1 MALITAQYGLMRGIR
16 RFIWL
21 AFALGTFASA
31 AHAWTNHAWGTWL
44 ALNAMPD
51 VRNEAPVRVEPLEK
65 FLLEQGSALEV
76 ILQQEEQ
83 WARSKVRNYPARPEV
98 LAYRFDP
105 NLEPAELRR
114 RFLMAVRV
122 HPNAPLPLHLQL
134 LPGNFS
140 QTAYATRP
148 ALNWSE
154 VSLHKE
160 DLFAPHK
167 HVALHDGESVSVLDV
182 LATASD
188 EPDQGMDSGLWSDS
202 GTEHGRVYGFGPQP
216 LSSRYVAHG
225 DEAAFHMGFFHESA
239 SSYATANGLRRAYPE
254 YRMHLWQSLA
264 LHALVNGHPYW
275 GWRFAGWA
283 MHYAQDMTQPY
294 HASFMPNRYAW
305 KVMWLNVLYL
315 GGFGEAR
322 QQATQEVALRHQW
335 LEWYQQQSLLIP
347 LQKGELDHPNLKP
360 FTLVMRDAGRM
371 ALPENGL
378 RDIVAWQAYRKAD
391 ELDTWV
397 SLSMPKLP
405 ANAASEGWTPETPNP
420 RTASVDALDSLLRD
434 LSVQF
439 GNVTRAVWRR
449 LQ

>member
-1 MALITAQYGLMRGIR
+1 MTLITAQYGLMRGIR

-51 VRNEAPVRVEPLEK
+51 VRNEAAVRAEPLEK
-65 FLLEQGSALEV
+65 FLLEQGAALEV

-105 NLEPAELRR
+105 NVDPAELRR

-122 HPNAPLPLHLQL
+122 NPATPLPLQLQL
-134 LPGNFS
+134 LPGNATQAA

-148 ALNWSE
+148 TMAWSE
-154 VSLHKE
+154 LSLHKE
-160 DLFAPHK
+160 EAYGPRK
-167 HVALHDGESVSVLDV
+167 HVALRDGEWVSVLDV

-188 EPDQGMDSGLWSDS
+188 EPDLGMDSGLWSDS

-216 LSSRYVAHG
+216 MSMRHSAHG
-225 DEAAFHMGFFHESA
+225 DEAPFHMGFFHESA
-239 SSYATANGLRRAYPE
+239 STYATANGLRRNYPE

-264 LHALVNGHPYW
+264 RHALVNGHSYW

-294 HASFMPNRYAW
+294 HASFLPNRHT
-305 KVMWLNVLYL
+305 VGVLWLNMLNIV
-315 GGFGEAR
+315 GASGAR
-322 QQATQEVALRHQW
+322 QQAAQTIAARHQW
-335 LEWYQQQSLLIP
+335 LEQYQQQSLLAP
-347 LQKGELDHPNLKP
+347 LQKGEWEHPNLKP

-371 ALPENGL
+371 ALPETGL
-378 RDIVAWQAYRKAD
+378 RDIVALQAYRKAD
-391 ELDTWV
+391 ELDALVT
-397 SLSMPKLP
+397 SSM
-405 ANAASEGWTPETPNP
+405 ATRHTADAAASWSSE
-420 RTASVDALDSLLRD
+420 ALDMLLRD
-434 LSVQF
+434 LSAQF